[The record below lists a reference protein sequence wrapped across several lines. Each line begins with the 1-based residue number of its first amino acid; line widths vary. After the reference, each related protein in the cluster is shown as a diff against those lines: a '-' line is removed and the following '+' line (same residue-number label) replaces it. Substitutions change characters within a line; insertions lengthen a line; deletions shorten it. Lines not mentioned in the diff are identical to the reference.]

1 MSAGDIETYLKS
13 VLPRKALVAMVAR
26 KRLDGKMD
34 SLVSLQ
40 IMVPVEALWALVTL
54 EWTVVGGRLLMLMS
68 HEVWHGCSVS
78 TVEARHHGR
87 MSTNEC

>member
-1 MSAGDIETYLKS
+1 MNAGYIETYLEG
-13 VLPRKALVAMVAR
+13 VLPREALVAVVAR
-26 KRLDGKMD
+26 KGLDGKMD

-40 IMVPVEALWALVTL
+40 IMVPVKALWALVTL
-54 EWTVVGGRLLMLMS
+54 EWTVVGSRLLVLMS
-68 HEVWHGCSVS
+68 HEVWHGGSVS